1 MKNNSDVITIEK
13 ADWSIAHN
21 ENKGSNEK
29 VPKTNFG
36 DLSSFFLYIKTLK
49 RLPKQSITISNEY
62 SKLWYN

>member
-1 MKNNSDVITIEK
+1 MKNNSAVLTIQK
-13 ADWSIAHN
+13 AFWSIAHN
-21 ENKGSNEK
+21 VNKESNEK

-36 DLSSFFLYIKTLK
+36 DLSFFLYIKTLK

>member
-1 MKNNSDVITIEK
+1 MKNNLRVITIEK
-13 ADWSIAHN
+13 AVWSIAHN

-36 DLSSFFLYIKTLK
+36 DLSSFFYIKTLK

>member
-36 DLSSFFLYIKTLK
+36 DLSSFFYI
-49 RLPKQSITISNEY
+49 
-62 SKLWYN
+62 SKL